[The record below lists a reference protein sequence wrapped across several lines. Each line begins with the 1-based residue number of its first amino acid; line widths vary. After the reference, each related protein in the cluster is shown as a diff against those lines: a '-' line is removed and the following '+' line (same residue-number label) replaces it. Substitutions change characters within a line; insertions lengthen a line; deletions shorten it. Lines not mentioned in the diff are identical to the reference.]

1 MAVTPEDDDL
11 DARLKEY
18 WKHWEQKQ
26 KSIRRLQSTDA
37 EQKRKFKEKSRK
49 SLPRLVHT
57 CTEDHPSPADCVACI
72 AVERGEINF
81 SSTLN
86 PYAHE
91 CVDRPRL
98 LCPACEWATRHEKAE
113 L

>member
-1 MAVTPEDDDL
+1 MTPEDDDL

-18 WKHWEQKQ
+18 WKHWGQKQ
-26 KSIRRLQSTDA
+26 KSIGRPQ
-37 EQKRKFKEKSRK
+37 

-86 PYAHE
+86 AYPHE
-91 CVDRPRL
+91 CVDRPNL
-98 LCPACEWATRHEKAE
+98 SCDACEWATRHEKAE

>member
-1 MAVTPEDDDL
+1 MTPEDDDL

-18 WKHWEQKQ
+18 WKHWAQ
-26 KSIRRLQSTDA
+26 
-37 EQKRKFKEKSRK
+37 KEKSIGRPQ
-49 SLPRLVHT
+49 SLPRLMHT
-57 CTEDHPSPADCVACI
+57 CTEGHPSPADCVACI
-72 AVERGEINF
+72 AVERGEIDF

-98 LCPACEWATRHEKAE
+98 LCPACEWATRHAKAPATNWKRQVFRYYFGN
-113 L
+113 